1 MKVSPTA
8 LSPCSANKSNL
19 YYFKDV
25 YGGNAQNPAQ
35 YSLCP
40 DPTLRFSANSCQIYT
55 VTRVILMFG
64 QLENHS
70 SCSSK
75 KKQQRFSPYIRFSNT
90 LLYGLLQ
97 TGMLEGIME

>member
-8 LSPCSANKSNL
+8 LSPCSANKWNL

-40 DPTLRFSANSCQIYT
+40 DPTLRF
-55 VTRVILMFG
+55 
-64 QLENHS
+64 
-70 SCSSK
+70 
-75 KKQQRFSPYIRFSNT
+75 
-90 LLYGLLQ
+90 
-97 TGMLEGIME
+97 